1 MANTAVLLS
10 DFEIFYIYRVSPLRS
25 FFKVVTMCI
34 NGTMK
39 CTMYRALRPTFRL
52 LFSPR
57 GTICYWNSS
66 AKLYQSLAL
75 TCSGQRNNL
84 VRPHGND
91 SKLHRDIFLKIITN
105 CCLFAQIL
113 SLALMICSG

>member
-1 MANTAVLLS
+1 
-10 DFEIFYIYRVSPLRS
+10 
-25 FFKVVTMCI
+25 MCI
-34 NGTMK
+34 NDTMK
-39 CTMYRALRPTFRL
+39 YTMYRALRPTFRL

-84 VRPHGND
+84 VRPLGKD
-91 SKLHRDIFLKIITN
+91 SKLHQDIFIKIITN
-105 CCLFAQIL
+105 CCLF
-113 SLALMICSG
+113 CSNLEPCFKDMLRLKEQLCRKRPLGVVLCHIELYLRGKKNI